1 MKKLTAIRHGENLLI
16 PVNEAKGKVSKHKL
30 YIVGHSE
37 TGHHHVLESK
47 TEFEVIEGEK
57 EELYVRLFEPGII
70 VHQKSYDQHKTLT
83 VPVGTFKVIKKT
95 EYDPFQQVIR
105 QVWD

>member
-1 MKKLTAIRHGENLLI
+1 MNKPIRHGENLLL
-16 PVNEAKGKVSKHKL
+16 PVKEAEGKVSKHKT

-57 EELYVRLFEPGII
+57 EELYVRLFEPGKI
-70 VHQKSYDQHKTLT
+70 VHQKTYDQHKTLT
-83 VPVGTFKVIKKT
+83 VPAGTFKVIKKT

-105 QVWD
+105 AVWD